1 MTEIMFQ
8 ILLIIL
14 VIVLIIITI
23 LCSVIIIVGISY
35 GLYALIEDFINKRR
49 KDKREKILYE
59 IYREMLPSLEKMVEN

>member
-8 ILLIIL
+8 ILLVIS

-23 LCSVIIIVGISY
+23 LSSIILIVGISY
-35 GLYALIEDFINKRR
+35 GLYALIKDFIDKIR
-49 KDKREKILYE
+49 KDKSKKILYE